1 MSRPSEPTRKKTK
14 PTAVDVA
21 APVPAASGA
30 GAPAPIP
37 TRIETYEQALAFL
50 DTRTNV
56 ERTRP
61 SKVDPRVWKLD
72 RMRALVDALGNPQRA
87 VKFVH
92 IAGSKGK
99 GSTCEMVASCLS
111 ACGYATGLYTSPHL
125 VDLRE
130 RIRIGREM
138 ISKSAFAEHIA
149 KVASVLPGVEKKFG
163 EVTFFECV
171 TAVALCHFASEAV
184 DVAVMEVGLGGRLDS
199 TNIIDPEVCGITSI
213 QLEHKEILGDTV
225 EKIAR
230 EKAGIMKPGV
240 TCLTVPQK
248 PGVIEV
254 FKEVAAASGAELRV
268 LGENGSGIDF
278 SHRFEASPEIG
289 PHIKVNLST
298 SRSNFEHLPVPLRG
312 EHQAFNCGLAL
323 AILDKLKDRGFEI
336 REREVAKGL
345 AGTPNHGRM
354 EVIATLP
361 RVVVD
366 GAHNPESVHGLMRA
380 IGAHMKYDSMVVI
393 FGCAADKDVP
403 GMLAKVALGADKII
417 FTKATGHA
425 RGVEPRELQRRF
437 AEVSHKMAQIAP
449 SVKDAIVMASHAVTR
464 DDLICVT
471 GSFYLAGEAKKLLL
485 AAKKG

>member
-1 MSRPSEPTRKKTK
+1 
-14 PTAVDVA
+14 
-21 APVPAASGA
+21 
-30 GAPAPIP
+30 
-37 TRIETYEQALAFL
+37 
-50 DTRTNV
+50 
-56 ERTRP
+56 
-61 SKVDPRVWKLD
+61 
-72 RMRALVDALGNPQRA
+72 
-87 VKFVH
+87 
-92 IAGSKGK
+92 
-99 GSTCEMVASCLS
+99 
-111 ACGYATGLYTSPHL
+111 
-125 VDLRE
+125 
-130 RIRIGREM
+130 
-138 ISKSAFAEHIA
+138 
-149 KVASVLPGVEKKFG
+149 
-163 EVTFFECV
+163 
-171 TAVALCHFASEAV
+171 
-184 DVAVMEVGLGGRLDS
+184 
-199 TNIIDPEVCGITSI
+199 
-213 QLEHKEILGDTV
+213 
-225 EKIAR
+225 
-230 EKAGIMKPGV
+230 
-240 TCLTVPQK
+240 
-248 PGVIEV
+248 
-254 FKEVAAASGAELRV
+254 VAAASGAELRV

-298 SRSNFEHLPVPLRG
+298 PRSNFEHLPVPLRG

-345 AGTPNHGRM
+345 AGTPNYGRM
-354 EVIATLP
+354 EVIATSP

-485 AAKKG
+485 AAKKA